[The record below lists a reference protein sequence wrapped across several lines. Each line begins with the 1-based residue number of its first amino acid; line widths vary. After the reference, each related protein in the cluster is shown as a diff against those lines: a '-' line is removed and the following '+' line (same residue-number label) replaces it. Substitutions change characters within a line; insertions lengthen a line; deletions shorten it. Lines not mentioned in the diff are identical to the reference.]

1 MSDERRK
8 KPAYWAEEGNFSH
21 VQLEPGIS
29 KAYKLHRDEEDGGL
43 YVVEEDGERTYIVF
57 S

>member
-43 YVVEEDGERTYIVF
+43 YVV
-57 S
+57 